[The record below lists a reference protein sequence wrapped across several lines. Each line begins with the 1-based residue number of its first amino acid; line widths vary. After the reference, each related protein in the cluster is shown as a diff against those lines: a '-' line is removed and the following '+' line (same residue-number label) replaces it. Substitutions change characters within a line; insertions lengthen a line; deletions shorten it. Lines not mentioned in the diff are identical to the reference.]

1 MRKLLSLFILIM
13 ILSCSKNGKE
23 DDGYIAKVN
32 NSVLTLEDA
41 ESIRPAFPNQKY
53 TINNIAADWVDQELL
68 YLAAKE
74 GGLDNVATLNSQVE
88 IYRKELLGNIALE
101 NFLKTQIK
109 IENAEIKSYYDKNRD
124 LFRRLRNGAK
134 IMHYFFT
141 DDTAARFIADAIR
154 QENDIIDRKELLA
167 TYNVEVS
174 SVEEGYLVAELDR
187 EIFSNNQ
194 TNTVIGPI
202 KTEYGYHVIEVLGR
216 FSAGTQID
224 VDEVYDEIYQRLLN
238 QKKALMSNKYL
249 DSLRNKYSVK
259 INLEQNQ

>member
-1 MRKLLSLFILIM
+1 M
-13 ILSCSKNGKE
+13 
-23 DDGYIAKVN
+23 
-32 NSVLTLEDA
+32 
-41 ESIRPAFPNQKY
+41 
-53 TINNIAADWVDQELL
+53 
-68 YLAAKE
+68 
-74 GGLDNVATLNSQVE
+74 
-88 IYRKELLGNIALE
+88 
-101 NFLKTQIK
+101 
-109 IENAEIKSYYDKNRD
+109 
-124 LFRRLRNGAK
+124 
-134 IMHYFFT
+134 
-141 DDTAARFIADAIR
+141 
-154 QENDIIDRKELLA
+154 
-167 TYNVEVS
+167 
-174 SVEEGYLVAELDR
+174 AELDR

>member
-1 MRKLLSLFILIM
+1 M
-13 ILSCSKNGKE
+13 
-23 DDGYIAKVN
+23 
-32 NSVLTLEDA
+32 
-41 ESIRPAFPNQKY
+41 
-53 TINNIAADWVDQELL
+53 
-68 YLAAKE
+68 
-74 GGLDNVATLNSQVE
+74 
-88 IYRKELLGNIALE
+88 LGNIALE